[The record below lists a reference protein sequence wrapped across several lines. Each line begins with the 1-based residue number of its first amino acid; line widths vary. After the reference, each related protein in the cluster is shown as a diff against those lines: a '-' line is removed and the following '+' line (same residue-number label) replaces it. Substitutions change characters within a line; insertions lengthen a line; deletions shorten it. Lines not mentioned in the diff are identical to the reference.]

1 MRPQTQGIPEI
12 FNTLPRVPPNVFKTQ
27 PDITRSGPPI
37 IHRPEPVPVEESIE
51 EKVVPEIELKLKD
64 NEELA
69 PLTLIVKLPPIY
81 QYEVRVFKVDEN
93 VHGIDPLKL
102 FEKKEVEDLLQ
113 SSIISPAPEFTI
125 HPLEPN
131 EIILDMKTVN
141 LKCDKGTKADYI

>member
-1 MRPQTQGIPEI
+1 M
-12 FNTLPRVPPNVFKTQ
+12 FKTQ
-27 PDITRSGPPI
+27 PDITKSGPPI
-37 IHRPEPVPVEESIE
+37 IHRPEPVPAEQSRE

-69 PLTLIVKLPPIY
+69 PLTCIVKLPPIY
-81 QYEVRVFKVDEN
+81 QYEVRVLKIDEK
-93 VHGIDPLKL
+93 VHGIDPTKL
-102 FEKKEVEDLLQ
+102 FEEKEDEDLVQ
-113 SSIISPAPEFTI
+113 SPKVSPAVEFSI